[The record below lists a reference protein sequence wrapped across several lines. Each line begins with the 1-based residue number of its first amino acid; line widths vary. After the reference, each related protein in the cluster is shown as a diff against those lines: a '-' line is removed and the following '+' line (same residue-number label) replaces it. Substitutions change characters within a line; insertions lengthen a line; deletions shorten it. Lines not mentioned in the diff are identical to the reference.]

1 MYRNQ
6 FSMRS
11 GGSPFGGIL
20 SLILLVLFFVG
31 MYYLVTGFF
40 KLLYWLTPVI
50 VIATLIINYRVY
62 IDHGKWLW
70 ESLRQKPLIG
80 ILGILFSVFAFPVL
94 AAWLLMKA
102 LAKRKIDQM
111 REQMGPG
118 AGDPFAGFGGSNSKR
133 EEGFTDY
140 EEVDDTPLELPRQ
153 VPPSQEKKEDGNKYD
168 QLFH

>member
-1 MYRNQ
+1 
-6 FSMRS
+6 MRS

-20 SLILLVLFFVG
+20 SLVLLVLFFVG

-50 VIATLIINYRVY
+50 VIATLVINYRVY
-62 IDHGKWLW
+62 IDHAKWLW
-70 ESLRQKPLIG
+70 ETLKQRPVLG
-80 ILGILFSVFAFPVL
+80 VLGILFSVFAFPVL

-102 LAKRKIDQM
+102 LAKRKIDKM
-111 REQMGPG
+111 REEMGG
-118 AGDPFAGFGGSNSKR
+118 AADPFSGFGTSANRR

-153 VPPSQEKKEDGNKYD
+153 GPPAQQKKEEGNNYD